1 MNLLMLTSVAS
12 VFTSVQQ
19 QNTYDGIIVHLHCVD
34 CDLYTLESDMGHK
47 GIVWPDKKKQSKKQ
61 KKSSKSELSTKVS

>member
-1 MNLLMLTSVAS
+1 MLTSVAS

-34 CDLYTLESDMGHK
+34 CDLYTLESDMGHM
-47 GIVWPDKKKQSKKQ
+47 GIVWPDKK
-61 KKSSKSELSTKVS
+61 TKTK